1 MGKKVTLQMIAQR
14 AGVSVVTVSN
24 VLSGK
29 KGASDQVRNLILA
42 LAEETGYQK
51 SALKEKEKGRAYRFG
66 VLIAERY
73 VKEYLSFYMHIYKEI
88 AQEAA
93 KHNSLTI
100 MEVIDEAQESTADQ
114 VYRFADEEIDGLLI
128 IGEMSPLFVD
138 RVRESAHVPVVGVDF
153 YDVDKDMDF
162 IISDSFRGMQ
172 KATERLIQFGHRD
185 IVFVGTPTAT
195 NSIMDRYMGYCK
207 ALLLNHIDNT
217 SLICDRSEDGYSSE
231 IEFQLPLKLPS
242 AFVCNCERTTG
253 ILIEKLRERGVRI
266 PEDVSIVAF
275 DRFLDE
281 YPEELEVTT
290 YEIDE
295 NALARISV
303 TILIKRIS
311 GKGKPT
317 GIRMVNG
324 ALKDGNTVKRK
335 GCVDLWQDQ

>member
-29 KGASDQVRNLILA
+29 KGASDQVRNLIFS

-51 SALKEKEKGRAYRFG
+51 SALKDREKERTYRFG

-73 VKEYLSFYMHIYKEI
+73 VKEYPSFYMHIYKEI
-88 AQEAA
+88 AKEAA
-93 KHNSLTI
+93 KRNSLTI
-100 MEVIDEAQESTADQ
+100 LEVIDEEREGMENQA
-114 VYRFADEEIDGLLI
+114 YKFADAEIDGLLI

-138 RVRESAHVPVVGVDF
+138 MVRKSAQVPVVGVDF
-153 YDVDKDMDF
+153 YNVDMDMDF
-162 IISDSFRGMQ
+162 IITDSFRGMQ

-185 IVFVGTPTAT
+185 ITFVGTPKAT

-207 ALLLNHIDNT
+207 ALLQNHIDNA
-217 SLICDRSEDGYSSE
+217 SLICDRSMGEKGSV
-231 IEFQLPLKLPS
+231 IEFDLPLKLPT

-253 ILIEKLRERGVRI
+253 ILIEKLRERGLRI

-281 YPEELEVTT
+281 YPEEMEVTT

-303 TILIKRIS
+303 TTLLKRIS
-311 GKGKPT
+311 GKGKPA
-317 GIRMVNG
+317 GITIVNG
-324 ALKDGNTVKRK
+324 ILKEGNTVKRREE
-335 GCVDLWQDQ
+335 

>member
-29 KGASDQVRNLILA
+29 KGASDHVRNLIFA

-51 SALKEKEKGRAYRFG
+51 SSLKDREKERTYRFG

-73 VKEYLSFYMHIYKEI
+73 VKEYPSFYMHIYKEI
-88 AQEAA
+88 AKEAA
-93 KHNSLTI
+93 KRNSLTI
-100 MEVIDEAQESTADQ
+100 LEVINEDREYSENQA
-114 VYRFADEEIDGLLI
+114 YKFADLEIDGLLI
-128 IGEMSPLFVD
+128 IGEMSSLFVD
-138 RVRESAHVPVVGVDF
+138 MVRKSAQVPIVGVDF
-153 YDVDKDMDF
+153 YDVDMDMDF
-162 IISDSFRGMQ
+162 IITDSFRGMQ

-185 IVFVGTPTAT
+185 ITFVGTPKAT

-207 ALLLNHIDNT
+207 ALLLNQIDNT
-217 SLICDRSEDGYSSE
+217 SLICDRSMGEKGSV
-231 IEFQLPLKLPS
+231 IEFDLPLKLPT

-253 ILIEKLRERGVRI
+253 VLIEKLRERGLRI
-266 PEDVSIVAF
+266 PRDVSIVAF

-281 YPEELEVTT
+281 YPDEMEVTT

-303 TILIKRIS
+303 TTLLKRIS
-311 GKGKPT
+311 GKGKPA
-317 GIRMVNG
+317 GITVVNG
-324 ALKDGNTVKRK
+324 ILKEGNTIKRREE
-335 GCVDLWQDQ
+335 

>member
-29 KGASDQVRNLILA
+29 KGASDQVRNLIFS

-51 SALKEKEKGRAYRFG
+51 SALKDREKERTYRFG

-73 VKEYLSFYMHIYKEI
+73 VKEYPSFYMHIYKEI
-88 AQEAA
+88 AKEAA
-93 KHNSLTI
+93 KRNSLTI
-100 MEVIDEAQESTADQ
+100 LEVIDEERERLENQA
-114 VYRFADEEIDGLLI
+114 YKFADAEIDGLLI

-138 RVRESAHVPVVGVDF
+138 MVRKSAQVPVVGVDF
-153 YDVDKDMDF
+153 YNVDMDMDF
-162 IISDSFRGMQ
+162 IITDSFRGME

-185 IVFVGTPTAT
+185 ITFVGTPKAT

-207 ALLLNHIDNT
+207 ALLQNHIDNT
-217 SLICDRSEDGYSSE
+217 SLICDRNMGEEGSV
-231 IEFQLPLKLPS
+231 IEFDLPFKLPT

-253 ILIEKLRERGVRI
+253 VLIEKLRERGLRI
-266 PEDVSIVAF
+266 PKDVSIVAF

-281 YPEELEVTT
+281 YPEEMEVTT

-303 TILIKRIS
+303 TTLLKRIS
-311 GKGKPT
+311 GKGKPA
-317 GIRMVNG
+317 GITVVNG
-324 ALKDGNTVKRK
+324 ILKEGNTVKRREE
-335 GCVDLWQDQ
+335 

>member
-29 KGASDQVRNLILA
+29 KGASDQVRNLIFA

-51 SALKEKEKGRAYRFG
+51 GSLKDREKERTYRFG

-73 VKEYLSFYMHIYKEI
+73 VKEYPSFYMHIYKEI
-88 AQEAA
+88 AKEAGER
-93 KHNSLTI
+93 NSLTI
-100 MEVIDEAQESTADQ
+100 LEVIDEERERSENQA
-114 VYRFADEEIDGLLI
+114 YKFADEEIDGLLI

-138 RVRESAHVPVVGVDF
+138 MVRKSAQVPIVGVDF
-153 YDVDKDMDF
+153 YDVDMDMDF
-162 IISDSFRGMQ
+162 IITDSFRGMQ
-172 KATERLIQFGHRD
+172 KAVERLIQSGHRD
-185 IVFVGTPTAT
+185 ITFVGTPKAT

-217 SLICDRSEDGYSSE
+217 SLICDRSVGEKGSV
-231 IEFQLPLKLPS
+231 IEFDLPLKLPT

-253 ILIEKLRERGVRI
+253 VLIEKLRERGLRI
-266 PEDVSIVAF
+266 PKDVSIVAF

-281 YPEELEVTT
+281 YPEEMEVTT

-303 TILIKRIS
+303 TTLLKRIS
-311 GKGKPT
+311 GKGKPA
-317 GIRMVNG
+317 GITVVNG
-324 ALKDGNTVKRK
+324 ILKEGNTVKSREE
-335 GCVDLWQDQ
+335 